1 MLCWNYR
8 AAQNTGDHFKK
19 KKKKLK
25 GIICLHVIFVL
36 ILMKQTLIWFNLQ
49 RDGTG
54 NGLFNIKDT
63 FAESLQLQK
72 MSVLHQRI
80 CIFRSSRLVS
90 QVHMMAGQNIKKNY
104 LMCHIPIKML
114 KQHVIPNSS
123 LHNLKIYSP
132 KRCRK

>member
-1 MLCWNYR
+1 MLKLPSGPKHR
-8 AAQNTGDHFKK
+8 GSLQ

-25 GIICLHVIFVL
+25 GIFCLHVIFVL

-54 NGLFNIKDT
+54 NGLFDIKDT